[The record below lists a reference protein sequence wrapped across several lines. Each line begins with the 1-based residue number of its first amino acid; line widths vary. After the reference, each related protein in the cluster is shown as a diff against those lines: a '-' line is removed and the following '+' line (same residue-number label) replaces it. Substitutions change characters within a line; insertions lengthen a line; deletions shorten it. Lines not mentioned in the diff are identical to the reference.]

1 MITELYRDYFQ
12 KSHTFL
18 YPFLRIKK
26 HAAFR
31 PEQTFV
37 RWKSVH
43 DPKDRLLMVMY
54 PNIDTPEWKDFQR
67 KVLLT
72 NSLLSD
78 VKTSV
83 DGTKMI
89 FIFDLNAHAE
99 DYDHFLAGKYSLIS
113 DRSRKLISDYYGI
126 HTPEW
131 AYVESFVFPKKYFT
145 LYANILN
152 VEESLLKEVGE
163 LCEAPCP
170 VRETLSVDVA
180 DLIVEDE
187 SIL

>member
-18 YPFLRIKK
+18 YPFLKIKRN
-26 HAAFR
+26 AAFK
-31 PEQTFV
+31 PEQTYV

-43 DPKDRLLMVMY
+43 TTKDRQLIVVY
-54 PNIDTPEWKDFQR
+54 ANSDTQSWKDFQ
-67 KVLLT
+67 KSVLLT

-78 VKTSV
+78 VNTST
-83 DGTKMI
+83 DGTKLI
-89 FIFDLNAHAE
+89 FVFDFNVHAE
-99 DYDHFLAGKYSLIS
+99 DYDHFIAGKYSLIS

-131 AYVESFVFPKKYFT
+131 AYVESFIVPKKYFK
-145 LYANILN
+145 LYATILN
-152 VEESLLKEVGE
+152 VEEDLLREVGE

-180 DLIVEDE
+180 ELIVEDE